1 MKKMKKMKKI
11 ASVLCSLWVLLLAP
25 ACAAEPPRE
34 PDPRD
39 ISPSQVAYVLLSMES
54 SPTVAVEDREL
65 VAELTGSVNGLRSEL
80 GTYEEDSHYPEPDS
94 FGVMT
99 RGTPYEGKVTF
110 YDDTGALLAH
120 VAYYDHKVYRD
131 HYAYSAQRSILFD
144 RKRLERLCED
154 RPEGVAPVAGLYYE
168 CMWGAD
174 TFWIEDGEKRT
185 LEEIS
190 DRKRLERTFDYFA
203 GITLRE
209 DEPCGE
215 EEPWRFRL
223 RWTYLE
229 AQEVLEEVKVGEDGR
244 VQRNGTWYTPLNRR
258 VDQAALERLTR

>member
-1 MKKMKKMKKI
+1 MKKI
-11 ASVLCSLWVLLLAP
+11 VSVLCSLCVLLLAP

-39 ISPSQVAYVLLSMES
+39 ISPSQVANVLLSVEELS
-54 SPTVAVEDREL
+54 TVAIVDREL
-65 VAELTGSVNGLRSEL
+65 VAELTESVNGLRSEL
-80 GTYEEDSHYPEPDS
+80 GTYEEDSPYPEADS

-99 RGTPYEGKVTF
+99 RDTPYEGSVTF
-110 YDDTGALLAH
+110 YDGTGAVLAY

-144 RKRLERLCED
+144 RERLERLCED
-154 RPEGVAPVAGLYYE
+154 RPEGVSPVTGLYYE

-174 TFWIEDGEKRT
+174 TFWIEDGESGT

-190 DRKRLERTFDYFA
+190 DRERLERSFDYFA
-203 GITLRE
+203 GIILRE

-215 EEPWRFRL
+215 DAPWRFRL

-229 AQEVLEEVKVGEDGR
+229 TEEVLEEVKVGADGR
-244 VQRNGTWYTPLNRR
+244 VQRNGTWYTPLNRQ
-258 VDQAALERLTR
+258 VDQAALEGLTR